1 MKEEEH
7 GPAVKVEWHVE
18 DGAEA
23 DDGQAYDD
31 SDVEEAE
38 EVVVESQLPSTLFFG
53 VRGRQVIGVMICC

>member
-7 GPAVKVEWHVE
+7 GPAVKVEWHE

-23 DDGQAYDD
+23 GDGQAYDD

-38 EVVVESQLPSTLFFG
+38 EVVDESQLPSTLFFG
-53 VRGRQVIGVMICC
+53 VRGRQVIGVMICS